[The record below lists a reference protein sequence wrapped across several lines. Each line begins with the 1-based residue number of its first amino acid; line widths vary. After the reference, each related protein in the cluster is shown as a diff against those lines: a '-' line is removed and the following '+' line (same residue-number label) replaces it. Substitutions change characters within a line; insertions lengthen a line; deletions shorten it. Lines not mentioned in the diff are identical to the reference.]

1 MSPAEEASSGG
12 ERQGVERGSAVSH
25 SPGFLTIPNLLSL
38 SRVPLGIGFLIVNDP
53 LWLALI
59 VAVGAFT
66 DLLDGFVARR
76 SGTVSE
82 VGNLLDPL
90 CDKFFILVG
99 LLSFLPSGHLD
110 WAGFLVLILRDI
122 FTTGTYLLA
131 LLSGRIIPYRSRPGG
146 KVTTALQV
154 GTLFAILFW
163 PEYVPVFVLF
173 VGAVSVYAII
183 DYGMM
188 GLKAE
193 ERKART

>member
-1 MSPAEEASSGG
+1 MST
-12 ERQGVERGSAVSH
+12 SH
-25 SPGFLTIPNLLSL
+25 SPGLLSPPNLLSL
-38 SRVPLGIGFLIVNDP
+38 SRVPLGMCFLAVSDHG
-53 LWLALI
+53 WLAAI

-82 VGNLLDPL
+82 LGNLLDPL

-99 LLSFLPSGHLD
+99 LLSFLPTEYLD

-122 FTTGTYLLA
+122 FTAGTYLLA

-146 KVTTALQV
+146 KVATALQV

-193 ERKART
+193 QREARV